1 MTPYTKRGL
10 IHVQHRERVGRGNT
24 KRIRKKRHK
33 EALAGRADAGNHQ
46 GVFEGV
52 DFKLYAD
59 VYGHAKHGLCVHTE
73 NLAAAV
79 LCVRI

>member
-1 MTPYTKRGL
+1 MIY
-10 IHVQHRERVGRGNT
+10 VQHRVGRGNT

-33 EALAGRADAGNHQ
+33 KARAGRADAGNHQ
-46 GVFEGV
+46 GVFKGV

-59 VYGHAKHGLCVHTE
+59 VYGYAKHGLCIYIKDTVE
-73 NLAAAV
+73 IV